1 MRTPIVAILAAVL
14 ILSIVACQG
23 EAGTAGQQGPAGPQG
38 PAGAAGPV
46 GPVGPAGESGPA
58 GPPGPAGEAMA
69 IDDAMIA
76 AFTEQ
81 IAMQSAE
88 GLAASR
94 LQDSERLDNM
104 IHGIISRAENPEFKA
119 RLEGLDRE
127 IHRVFTAA
135 KAVNPDL
142 ADTLDLVEGIV
153 VLSSILDAI
162 AEARLAADQPSE
174 ATDPVP
180 PKWEPD
186 DYTRYLVKSAIRRY
200 DSEGLDATVAHYNTE
215 ESMDGQWYVFIL
227 DQDDVMLAH
236 AANPALV
243 SRPAS
248 AAVGPS
254 NYPAGEALVSVAD
267 EDGAWFSYSFPNP
280 SSGIVETKHSW
291 VVEYDGLTFGSGWYE
306 RGTQKSDAAEYTRRF
321 VARAIDLYDAVGR
334 DRTEEYY
341 NTTESIDGQWYV
353 FIVDAEDG
361 VTISH
366 SNPIFIG
373 RDPSLRVDATGYFY
387 GDDLLSAT
395 EAGRWVDYVLAN
407 PETGT
412 DRQKHTWAVLH
423 DGLIFGSGWYE

>member
-1 MRTPIVAILAAVL
+1 
-14 ILSIVACQG
+14 
-23 EAGTAGQQGPAGPQG
+23 
-38 PAGAAGPV
+38 
-46 GPVGPAGESGPA
+46 
-58 GPPGPAGEAMA
+58 MA

-88 GLAASR
+88 
-94 LQDSERLDNM
+94 
-104 IHGIISRAENPEFKA
+104 
-119 RLEGLDRE
+119 
-127 IHRVFTAA
+127 
-135 KAVNPDL
+135 
-142 ADTLDLVEGIV
+142 
-153 VLSSILDAI
+153 
-162 AEARLAADQPSE
+162 ARLASDQPSE
-174 ATDPVP
+174 VTDPVP
-180 PKWEPD
+180 PKWESD
-186 DYTRYLVKSAIRRY
+186 EYTRFLVKSAIRRY

-334 DRTEEYY
+334 DRTVEYY
-341 NTTESIDGQWYV
+341 NSTESIDGQWYV
-353 FIVDAEDG
+353 FIVGAEDG

-395 EAGRWVDYVLAN
+395 EAGRWVDYVLTN